1 MITVCSF
8 LLQARQEMIQVM
20 DVDTK
25 RLLLGLGL
33 IFGAAPFVGF
43 LGSLLMFEIGAVGF
57 YMVLAVGTLLY
68 LMPWISRR
76 PVRRLKPVLF
86 ISILAGIAFICLGL
100 ASPQGIYSSMIYGW
114 SILAGCIVG
123 TTGCWIAMDY

>member
-1 MITVCSF
+1 MV
-8 LLQARQEMIQVM
+8 RVM

-25 RLLLGLGL
+25 RLFLGLVL
-33 IFGAAPFVGF
+33 IFAAAPFVGY
-43 LGSLLMFEIGAVGF
+43 LGSLLMFEIGAVAF
-57 YMVLAVGTLLY
+57 YVVLAVGTLLY

-76 PVRRLKPVLF
+76 RVRSLKPVFF
-86 ISILAGIAFICLGL
+86 ISVLAGIAFICLGL